1 VDQVVVA
8 VEAATMVVVLLELL
22 IPVAEQV
29 VVDITTVLAPL
40 VVLVL

>member
-1 VDQVVVA
+1 MVVA

-22 IPVAEQV
+22 IPVAAQV
-29 VVDITTVLAPL
+29 AVDITTVLVPL